1 MDHVAVR
8 EWLDEAFFAPDALES
23 DDASSQ
29 AARAHIVEC
38 PECAAHAQA
47 LRRTALK
54 LDLARGPSA
63 EVRERVLETARRI
76 GRSRQPA
83 PVRQPWWRGGLAWQ
97 LAATVLVVGVLG
109 VSVGA
114 WWGGATRPES
124 VEARRLADA
133 VAMMADLSGQPGTR
147 ELVLRDATGAAA
159 GVALVSPTSHQVA
172 LFTDALPRLSQG
184 GYGCYFERA
193 GQRTWIGPMQSAEG
207 VQFWAGDMADSIE
220 MTAGDKL
227 VVAEDASAP
236 SMLSASF

>member
-133 VAMMADLSGQPGTR
+133 VAMMRAAAMREDVTEKNAVTPGPIAPAR
-147 ELVLRDATGAAA
+147 ELLGESWSCAMQPAPRPVSRWCHPRVTRSRSSPMPCRVCHRAATAA
-159 GVALVSPTSHQVA
+159 TS
-172 LFTDALPRLSQG
+172 
-184 GYGCYFERA
+184 
-193 GQRTWIGPMQSAEG
+193 SAP
-207 VQFWAGDMADSIE
+207 
-220 MTAGDKL
+220 
-227 VVAEDASAP
+227 ASARGSVP
-236 SMLSASF
+236 CSRPRACSSGRATWPIRSK